1 MQWYKQ
7 YFLYTTKAIDYAI
20 DSLWSDG
27 ANTNLRLKNMGKM
40 AMPIDVMLTFK
51 DGSKE
56 WHYIPLDM
64 MFGTKPAEDSL
75 QRKVYPKWPFT
86 KETYTISSAKKLT
99 DVVSVEIDPSLRLAD
114 VDRKNNRIEL
124 KW

>member
-1 MQWYKQ
+1 
-7 YFLYTTKAIDYAI
+7 
-20 DSLWSDG
+20 
-27 ANTNLRLKNMGKM
+27 M
-40 AMPIDVMLTFK
+40 AMPIDVLLTFK

-75 QRKVYPKWPFT
+75 QRKVYTEWPFT

-114 VDRKNNRIEL
+114 VDRKNNKIEL